1 MAVPG
6 GLTDRPRRIA
16 MTEKQKRNLARL
28 AGSGLETG
36 DRRTLA
42 LALALAG
49 GDPSCAVR
57 EAMRRKDAEWLANAA
72 DALEGVPGWEQARE
86 ALLAEARMFSPYAV
100 PREAREKIWA
110 G

>member
-1 MAVPG
+1 
-6 GLTDRPRRIA
+6 
-16 MTEKQKRNLARL
+16 MTEKQKSNLARL
-28 AGSGLETG
+28 AASGLETG

-42 LALALAG
+42 LAMALAG

-72 DALEGVPGWEQARE
+72 DALEGEPGWEQARE
-86 ALLAEARMFSPYAV
+86 ALMAEARLFSPYAV
-100 PREAREKIWA
+100 PREVREKLWS